1 MNAPPTLITR
11 DRQALDLTLLG
22 DPSKAKAKL
31 GWMPIMTTQE
41 MCAKMCEEDLKE
53 AKKEA
58 LLRKHEFNKAIPSE
72 WSKSALSP
80 EFTGIPSPES
90 RSKLSPELDGL
101 PVEPGNACGV
111 HGSLLF
117 FLIGLGLSAGL
128 SLKQRLHFLLV
139 QPRLR

>member
-1 MNAPPTLITR
+1 MNAPPTLIPR

-31 GWMPIMTTQE
+31 GWTLIMTTQE

-80 EFTGIPSPES
+80 EFTGIP
-90 RSKLSPELDGL
+90 K
-101 PVEPGNACGV
+101 
-111 HGSLLF
+111 
-117 FLIGLGLSAGL
+117 
-128 SLKQRLHFLLV
+128 
-139 QPRLR
+139 

>member
-1 MNAPPTLITR
+1 MNAPPTLIPR

-31 GWMPIMTTQE
+31 GWTPIMTTQE

-101 PVEPGNACGV
+101 PIEPGNACCI
-111 HGSLLF
+111 HGPLIF
-117 FLIGLGLSAGL
+117 FLLRLRLPSRM
-128 SLKQRLHFLLV
+128 SLKQ
-139 QPRLR
+139 